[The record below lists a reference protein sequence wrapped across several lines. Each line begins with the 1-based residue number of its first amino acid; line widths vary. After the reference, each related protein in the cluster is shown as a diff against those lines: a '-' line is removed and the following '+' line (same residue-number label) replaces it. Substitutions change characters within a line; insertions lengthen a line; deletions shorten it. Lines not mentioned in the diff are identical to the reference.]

1 MTAIRIASRNE
12 QGSRSR
18 NEDALRHGSGAGGST
33 YAVLA
38 DGAGGHSRGAEAA
51 QRAVQRIEAAL
62 LNDSLLYA
70 PESLTQTVCL
80 AHAELQEHQQGHSP
94 EQRMHT
100 TVVALWIDAAA
111 QFALWTHVGDSR
123 LYRVRHGRIDVVTSD
138 DSVVQHLLQSGAIS
152 EEQALTHPQRNQL
165 LTALGVEEEVLPH
178 TVVRPVELQEG
189 DVFLLCS
196 DGWWDH
202 FDPASLV
209 GTLLQ
214 ALTPEDWLETMRQYI
229 DGRQRPR
236 QDNYSAITLWLGDP
250 GEVTQ
255 NRVDD
260 TMPNSRDA
268 RAART
273 ARTAQ

>member
-1 MTAIRIASRNE
+1 MTSIRIASCSE

-18 NEDALRHGSGAGGST
+18 NEDAMRHGSGAGGT
-33 YAVLA
+33 CYAVLA

-51 QRAVQRIEAAL
+51 LRAVQHIEAAL
-62 LNDSLLYA
+62 QNEALPFE
-70 PESLTQTVCL
+70 PESLTETVCL
-80 AHAELQEHQQGHSP
+80 AHGELQQHQQGHAP

-138 DSVVQHLLQSGAIS
+138 DSVVRHLLQAGAIN

-178 TVVRPVELQEG
+178 TVMRPVELQEG

-209 GTLLQ
+209 GTLMQ
-214 ALTPEDWLETMRQYI
+214 ALSPQDWLDNMRQQI
-229 DGRQRPR
+229 HSRQRPR
-236 QDNYSAITLWLGDP
+236 QDNYTAIALWLGDP

-255 NRVDD
+255 NQVDD
-260 TMPNSRDA
+260 TMPKSRPA
-268 RAART
+268 PLP
-273 ARTAQ
+273 